1 MKKYITILI
10 ALLLFSCNT
19 TKEVTI
25 IPYKDWDL
33 RGVNFTNT
41 EYFYQGQKVFKI
53 SIDKETKDFAVII
66 IPKIKLNYTGGNYR
80 ISFIVKKGDIGN
92 LMGLRIAGVPPKQTD
107 IIFDLNNSGDFK
119 SKKTEDLTKNEKI
132 EITPLSDNWFRC
144 SVETELDSSSI
155 SLIIGPTIGNRPIRI
170 WESLLDNN
178 RSIDLFFIP
187 ESLTIKE
194 L

>member
-1 MKKYITILI
+1 
-10 ALLLFSCNT
+10 
-19 TKEVTI
+19 
-25 IPYKDWDL
+25 
-33 RGVNFTNT
+33 
-41 EYFYQGQKVFKI
+41 
-53 SIDKETKDFAVII
+53 
-66 IPKIKLNYTGGNYR
+66 
-80 ISFIVKKGDIGN
+80 
-92 LMGLRIAGVPPKQTD
+92 MGLRIAGVPPKQTD